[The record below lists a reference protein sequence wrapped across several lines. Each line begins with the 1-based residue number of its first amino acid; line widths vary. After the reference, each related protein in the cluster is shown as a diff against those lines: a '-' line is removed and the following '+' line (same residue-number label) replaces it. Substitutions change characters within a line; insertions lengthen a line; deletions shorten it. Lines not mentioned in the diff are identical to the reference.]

1 VSDSQQATDIQFSL
15 EKIYVKDLS
24 YEAPNVPAVFLQE
37 SQPELSVQMDMS
49 HGRVDGQEGIFEA
62 VLQLT
67 VTAQQ
72 DEKNIFLVEVHQAG
86 LFRIQG
92 IPDDQMLPVLE
103 INCPNILLPYAR
115 EVVSSLVGHG
125 GFPPLLVNPI
135 NFEALFQQRHQ
146 PQSA

>member
-1 VSDSQQATDIQFSL
+1 VSEQQQATDIHFSL

-24 YEAPNVPAVFLQE
+24 FESPNVPAVFLQE
-37 SQPELSVQMDMS
+37 SQPELNVQMNIS
-49 HGRVDGQEGIFEA
+49 HGRVEGQEGIFEA
-62 VLQLT
+62 VLELT
-67 VTAQQ
+67 VSANQ
-72 DEKNIFLVEVHQAG
+72 DDKTVFLAEVHQAG

-115 EVVSSLVGHG
+115 EIISSLVGHG

-146 PQSA
+146 AQTA